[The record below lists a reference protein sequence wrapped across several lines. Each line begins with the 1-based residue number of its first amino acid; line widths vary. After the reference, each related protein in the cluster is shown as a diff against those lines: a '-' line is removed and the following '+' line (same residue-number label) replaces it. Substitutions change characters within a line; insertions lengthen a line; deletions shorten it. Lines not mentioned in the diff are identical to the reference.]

1 MKQKKKNQSNNFKKY
16 LKIYFKWS
24 IFRLNQADIENKN
37 LYLKEISNKKST
49 EEIIMTKKDLLK
61 SLEEAENNKT
71 EIMQNLK
78 ETEVFRISKFMRAM
92 MLLCFLGFAGFEI
105 YNILFFSKYFDK
117 YQTTDFL
124 TPDMCMHIT
133 TIFAML
139 MIIGVVL
146 YLTIKINLEENYIK
160 VKFKK
165 IYFDNIIKFE
175 IRENG
180 TTTLTEKNGRVT
192 IMNME
197 VENYGK
203 LMLVIKEKIGKEK
216 VTVEENPK
224 YSKGKEFIKYV
235 FIILLINFVCKFAV
249 NLFLEK

>member
-49 EEIIMTKKDLLK
+49 EEIIMTKKDLLE
-61 SLEEAENNKT
+61 SLEEAENNKA
-71 EIMQNLK
+71 EIMKNLE
-78 ETEVFRISKFMRAM
+78 ETEVFRISDFIRIV
-92 MLLCFLGFAGFEI
+92 MLLFFLGFAGFEI
-105 YNILFFSKYFDK
+105 YNILSFSKYYAK

-133 TIFAML
+133 TIFGML
-139 MIIGVVL
+139 MIIGFVL
-146 YLTIKINLEENYIK
+146 YLTVKINLKENYIK
-160 VKFKK
+160 TKFKK

-175 IRENG
+175 IKENG
-180 TTTLTEKNGRVT
+180 TTALTEKNGRVT
-192 IMNME
+192 IINMA

-203 LMLVIKEKIGKEK
+203 LMLLIKEKIGKEK

-235 FIILLINFVCKFAV
+235 FMLLLLNFVCKFAV